1 MHAWSRRSSPATANN
16 TIKPAVKGRM
26 HACMSGLGVVGDGC
40 LWPASPFVTWM
51 PVPSAPLQ
59 LASASTFAGFELASL
74 PTFPWPAG
82 PTLYSL
88 ERSPVAATGELGDR

>member
-1 MHAWSRRSSPATANN
+1 
-16 TIKPAVKGRM
+16 
-26 HACMSGLGVVGDGC
+26 MSGLGVVGDGC
-40 LWPASPFVTWM
+40 LLRERGGLWPAFPFGAWI